1 MHIHYQDG
9 TVYETGKRLKKWAG
23 RIRVYGDGKAKRPNI
38 ILGLKSEMTRRQA
51 GTKLR
56 AMIKESGGTPAPVL
70 RPLTFGAYWKEHY
83 IPLRSIRWSQPTRA
97 GYDGYM
103 QSLILP
109 IFEHVFLKDIDHL
122 RLANFFAQLRSRC
135 GYWAMQRI
143 RVLMKAILEEAV
155 QDDLI
160 GKNPMRRLKMPKTEE
175 PDQPYLAKAEI
186 ASLLKH
192 MAGNPTRY
200 GIRDYAIARIG
211 TFCAV
216 RSAEVF
222 GLRWDSYLG
231 DRFLIQ
237 DSAWEGK
244 LFENTTK
251 KGRRHVGIDAMTKQV
266 IERWKAVC
274 PDAGPEALVFPSEA
288 GTPFASRNWLQR
300 NLQPIGVRLGI
311 KTPLTFQ
318 VMRRTFGTHN
328 QKQLTHASH
337 HLGHR
342 STTTTSR
349 FYVEEVAEEVREMQ
363 EGYAGEID
371 ALANPRKNPS
381 AAKLDR
387 TGPKSKRSSSA
398 NR

>member
-1 MHIHYQDG
+1 LNHYQDG
-9 TVYETGKRLKKWAG
+9 TVYETGIRVKKWAG
-23 RIRVYGDGKAKRPNI
+23 RIRVYEDGKAKRPNI

-51 GTKLR
+51 EAKLR
-56 AMIKESGGTPAPVL
+56 AMIKESGGKPVPVL
-70 RPLTFGAYWKEHY
+70 KPLTFGAYWKDQY

-103 QSLILP
+103 RSVILP
-109 IFEHVFLKDIDHL
+109 IFEQVFLKDIDHL
-122 RLANFFAQLRSRC
+122 RLANFFEQLRSRC

-175 PDQPYLAKAEI
+175 PEQPYLAKPEI
-186 ASLLKH
+186 ASVLRY
-192 MAGNPTRY
+192 MAGIQTPH

-222 GLRWDSYLG
+222 RLRWESYLG

-251 KGRRHVGIDAMTKQV
+251 KGRRHVGIDARTKQI
-266 IERWKAVC
+266 IEQWKAIC
-274 PDAGPEALVFPSEA
+274 PDTRPEALIFPSES

-300 NLQPIGVRLGI
+300 NLQPIGARLKI

-328 QKQLTHASH
+328 QQQLTHTSK
-337 HLGHR
+337 HLGHG

-349 FYVEEVAEEVREMQ
+349 FYVAEVPAEVKKMQ
-363 EGYAGEID
+363 EGYAEEID
-371 ALANPRKNPS
+371 GLENPRKKPS
-381 AAKLDR
+381 AEKLDR
-387 TGPKSKRSSSA
+387 TGPKSKSSSSA
-398 NR
+398 SH

>member
-1 MHIHYQDG
+1 MHTHYQDG
-9 TVYETGKRLKKWAG
+9 TVYETGKRVKKWAG
-23 RIRVYGDGKAKRPNI
+23 RIRVYEDGKTKRPNI

-51 GTKLR
+51 EAKPR
-56 AMIKESGGTPAPVL
+56 AMIRESGGTPAPVL
-70 RPLTFGAYWKEHY
+70 KPLTFGAYWKDHY

-97 GYDGYM
+97 GYEGYM

-122 RLANFFAQLRSRC
+122 RLANFFEQLRSRC

-143 RVLMKAILEEAV
+143 RILMKAILEEAL

-175 PDQPYLAKAEI
+175 PDQPYLAKPEI
-186 ASLLKH
+186 ASVLKH
-192 MAGNPTRY
+192 MAGNQTRH

-222 GLRWDSYLG
+222 GLRWESYLG

-251 KGRRHVGIDAMTKQV
+251 KGRRHVGIDAKTKRILEQ
-266 IERWKAVC
+266 WKAIC
-274 PDAGPEALVFPSEA
+274 PDARPEALMFPIL
-288 GTPFASRNWLQR
+288 R
-300 NLQPIGVRLGI
+300 
-311 KTPLTFQ
+311 
-318 VMRRTFGTHN
+318 
-328 QKQLTHASH
+328 
-337 HLGHR
+337 
-342 STTTTSR
+342 
-349 FYVEEVAEEVREMQ
+349 
-363 EGYAGEID
+363 
-371 ALANPRKNPS
+371 
-381 AAKLDR
+381 
-387 TGPKSKRSSSA
+387 
-398 NR
+398 